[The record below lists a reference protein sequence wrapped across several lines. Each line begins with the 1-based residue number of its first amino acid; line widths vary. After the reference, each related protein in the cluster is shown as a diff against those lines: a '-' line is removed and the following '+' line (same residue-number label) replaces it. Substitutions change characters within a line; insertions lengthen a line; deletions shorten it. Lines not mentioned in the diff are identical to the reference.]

1 VRVLHINLAQGW
13 RGGERQTLLLME
25 GLRARGVDNALL
37 TRDGAELA
45 QRARSAGFSVRE
57 RGRLP
62 ALGGLTGHDVL
73 HAHEARAV
81 GLAVLGKPLHRRP
94 VVGTRRVDNRP
105 GSGWL
110 THFKYRHLDRVVAIS
125 EAVRRVLVEWDPAL
139 GPIPVIPSAVPI
151 EMHPDPMRVAALRE
165 RFRGHRVIGMVGA
178 LVTRNKDPLTL
189 LEAFR
194 VVARV
199 REDPVLVF
207 VGDGPD
213 RGALEAGI
221 AASSLKHRIFVEG
234 FQQDPWPYYAVM
246 DLFALASRNEGL
258 GTAILDAF
266 AAEVPVVA
274 CRAGGIPELIGSD
287 ERGWLARPQDPEDL
301 ARALLDALD
310 HPGEAARR
318 AQGAS
323 GYLRQRHSVEAMA
336 AAYHALYREVAAATD

>member
-1 VRVLHINLAQGW
+1 MRVLHINLAQGW

-25 GLRARGVDNALL
+25 GLRAQGVDSALV
-37 TRDGAELA
+37 TRKGAELA
-45 QRARSAGFSVRE
+45 QRARSAGFPVRE

-62 ALGGLTGHDVL
+62 VLGALAGHDVL
-73 HAHEARAV
+73 HVHEARAV

-94 VVGTRRVDNRP
+94 IVATRRVDNRP

-110 THFKYRHLDRVVAIS
+110 SHFKYRHVDRLVAIS
-125 EAVRRVLVEWDPAL
+125 EAVRRALVEWDPAL
-139 GPIPVIPSAVPI
+139 SPIPVIPSAVPMEI
-151 EMHPDPMRVAALRE
+151 HADPARVAALRE
-165 RFRGHRVIGMVGA
+165 RFRGHRVIGMAGA
-178 LVTRNKDPLTL
+178 LVTRHKDPLTL

-194 VVARV
+194 VVAAV

-213 RGALEAGI
+213 RGALEAGV
-221 AASSLKHRIFVEG
+221 AASGLRHRVFVEG
-234 FQQDPWPYYAVM
+234 FQQDPWAYYAVM
-246 DLFALASRNEGL
+246 DLFALPSRTEGL

-287 ERGWLARPQDPEDL
+287 ERGWLARTQDPEDL

-310 HPGEAARR
+310 HPSEAARR
-318 AQGAS
+318 AQEARKF
-323 GYLRQRHSVEAMA
+323 LRQRHSVEAMA
-336 AAYHALYREVAAATD
+336 AAYHAVYREVAAVSD